1 MSWKKIKS
9 FLILLF
15 IIINLYLIIS
25 TSGSVVRFNSVTIVD
40 KQTLEQTASVI
51 SSNYNIS
58 FDQSKIPLKI
68 HNLNI
73 IDVTNYIYLD
83 NKAVD
88 EKYNLEI
95 KGNVFNFVANTET
108 YSYNEQNA
116 RVELTKILSELDI
129 KSENYML
136 DFKKDDTGLICVVSG
151 LVSEV
156 PILNSKITA
165 YFYPKK
171 ISIEGTW
178 YIPNTDK
185 VKSTDNA
192 LRMSDITGVLIDASD
207 RSVQGETTS
216 FEKVVYGYYV
226 SSYDENAV
234 SKISSAIPC
243 YMIQTNNGLTYY
255 YDALNGKF
263 LKQEDN

>member
-1 MSWKKIKS
+1 MSWKQIKN

-15 IIINLYLIIS
+15 VIINLYLIIS
-25 TSGSVVRFNSVTIVD
+25 TSGSVVRFNSVTVVD
-40 KQTLEQTASVI
+40 KKTLEQTASVI

-58 FDQSKIPLKI
+58 FDQAKVPLKI

-73 IDVTNYIYLD
+73 IDVTNFIYAD
-83 NKAVD
+83 HASID
-88 EKYNLEI
+88 EKYGLEV
-95 KGNVFNFVANTET
+95 KGNVFSFNVDTET
-108 YSYNEQNA
+108 YSYNEHNA
-116 RVELTKILSELDI
+116 RLEITEILSELGI
-129 KSENYML
+129 AGENYKL
-136 DFKKDDTGLICVVSG
+136 DFKKTDEGLVCKAGG
-151 LVSEV
+151 LVSGV
-156 PILNSKITA
+156 PILNSQVTA
-165 YFYPKK
+165 VFNPKK
-171 ISIEGTW
+171 ISVKGTW
-178 YIPNTDK
+178 YIPNTNK
-185 VKSTDNA
+185 VKSTDNS

-207 RSVQGETTS
+207 RSPKGETTS
-216 FEKVVYGYYV
+216 FESFVYGYYV